1 MPCCGVIS
9 LKHLQ
14 VWGGRAMR
22 GSDLEFFNFFFTG
35 LLGFFALVMIVA
47 IVIPIV
53 LAGLVAAIHLR
64 LRADREQV
72 EGIHTVAAYGSRAG
86 AKLGFIAGL
95 VLSGGGMLVSL
106 LSMTGSGSMSGFLTI
121 YALCGVIPGAAW
133 GMLSG
138 SIAGNRSNER
148 TAGLV
153 GAVMFLLLANPFGS
167 LLFLSEL
174 VQHPENFFEQFPAL
188 LGHLAMHVVYLAAG
202 AVTGVLAVRLGRER
216 LAEGFRP
223 MPEHTQNPWATDGR
237 N

>member
-1 MPCCGVIS
+1 
-9 LKHLQ
+9 
-14 VWGGRAMR
+14 MR

-64 LRADREQV
+64 LRADREQG
-72 EGIHTVAAYGSRAG
+72 EGSHTVAAYGSRAG

-138 SIAGNRSNER
+138 SLAGDPEKER
-148 TAGLV
+148 TPG
-153 GAVMFLLLANPFGS
+153 GG
-167 LLFLSEL
+167 
-174 VQHPENFFEQFPAL
+174 
-188 LGHLAMHVVYLAAG
+188 GGGVVL
-202 AVTGVLAVRLGRER
+202 VLAPTLG
-216 LAEGFRP
+216 
-223 MPEHTQNPWATDGR
+223 
-237 N
+237 

>member
-1 MPCCGVIS
+1 
-9 LKHLQ
+9 
-14 VWGGRAMR
+14 MR

-106 LSMTGSGSMSGFLTI
+106 LS
-121 YALCGVIPGAAW
+121 
-133 GMLSG
+133 
-138 SIAGNRSNER
+138 
-148 TAGLV
+148 
-153 GAVMFLLLANPFGS
+153 
-167 LLFLSEL
+167 
-174 VQHPENFFEQFPAL
+174 
-188 LGHLAMHVVYLAAG
+188 
-202 AVTGVLAVRLGRER
+202 
-216 LAEGFRP
+216 
-223 MPEHTQNPWATDGR
+223 
-237 N
+237 